1 MKSKSEKTI
10 CISEALHTAM
20 VNAKDQPSPKLKKIE
35 HLIPRMIEGL
45 IALDEVNN
53 TE

>member
-1 MKSKSEKTI
+1 MRSKSEKTI

-20 VNAKDQPSPKLKKIE
+20 VKAKDQPSPKLKKIE

-45 IALDEVNN
+45 MALDEADSN
-53 TE
+53 E